1 MTMNPVT
8 RVGTQ
13 FLTFPIQMTSYLIRN
28 FRTALNEMESPEE
41 RKAAAK
47 MFVGS
52 SLMAGV
58 FSGTAGLPFYSIVT
72 GLMDAFADE
81 YDIDDD
87 DDPTNPMVMRDSD
100 LWFREYFI
108 PQHFGPDSAFAKAFG
123 LQPARLAGLS
133 ITSGPLSAL
142 TGWNIGPSVSLDVSD
157 MWFHNRGNTSASTRA
172 ALQDQ
177 LYSRITGP
185 AGAALGQIVT
195 GVDDIQQGQI
205 LRGVE
210 KLMPAFLRGLVKT
223 KRIATEGET
232 VRTGAVI
239 RDETWYTTA
248 KLVGQSMGFS
258 NTEVASVQDS
268 TYKYRAI
275 AAKIVKER
283 ETVYRKIDQ
292 ALRTDNEAKLDA
304 GFEALSEFNRKN
316 WFAPITSA
324 RLLSSVTGKAQ
335 TRAEAIL
342 GLTLE
347 NAFKPWAYDIF
358 LDDFQVRE

>member
-1 MTMNPVT
+1 
-8 RVGTQ
+8 
-13 FLTFPIQMTSYLIRN
+13 
-28 FRTALNEMESPEE
+28 
-41 RKAAAK
+41 
-47 MFVGS
+47 
-52 SLMAGV
+52 
-58 FSGTAGLPFYSIVT
+58 
-72 GLMDAFADE
+72 
-81 YDIDDD
+81 
-87 DDPTNPMVMRDSD
+87 
-100 LWFREYFI
+100 
-108 PQHFGPDSAFAKAFG
+108 
-123 LQPARLAGLS
+123 
-133 ITSGPLSAL
+133 
-142 TGWNIGPSVSLDVSD
+142 
-157 MWFHNRGNTSASTRA
+157 
-172 ALQDQ
+172 
-177 LYSRITGP
+177 
-185 AGAALGQIVT
+185 
-195 GVDDIQQGQI
+195 
-205 LRGVE
+205 
-210 KLMPAFLRGLVKT
+210 MPAFLRGLVKT